1 MVQREISTAGQ
12 RHSMSSCHNVL
23 KLANC
28 ASGAKG
34 ESTCARNE
42 CGHQCLMDFKYGIL
56 CQYMITFLAYRP
68 SFMSIIL
75 TMFRVTCISRR
86 RSRYHITE
94 GIDGRLR
101 YGSEPQWEYVV
112 FRLVTTPAVGF
123 ICGTLLWYV
132 CSPRHL
138 DRSETTF
145 SNVG

>member
-1 MVQREISTAGQ
+1 VRQ
-12 RHSMSSCHNVL
+12 VL
-23 KLANC
+23 KVSPHVLVMSAGTN
-28 ASGAKG
+28 ADLIAEGAL
-34 ESTCARNE
+34 EA
-42 CGHQCLMDFKYGIL
+42 CLMDFKYGIL

-132 CSPRHL
+132 CSSRHL